1 MIGATPIAG
10 PEPLRLDDVGAL
22 NVLFSDA
29 FTERYR
35 RDGLVGVRVPPL
47 NPMVW
52 RYAIEGAGAGAMCW
66 RDATG
71 ALAAF
76 NLAHV
81 SGGEGWMGPLAVR
94 DDCQGAGQGKDV
106 VRAGIAHLSGRGC
119 RTIGL
124 ETMPRTVDNIGFYS
138 RLGFVPG
145 YLTTTLTLD
154 ASSAER
160 PGELLTLHTPASRD
174 DAIAACAALCATLQA
189 DLDFTREI
197 RLTHDLALGD
207 TVIVR
212 RGEAVVAF
220 AVCHAAPL
228 VEGRGR
234 DELRVLKLV
243 AADEPAFTELLARL
257 ASVARRSATVRVAI
271 RMQGE
276 YDGAFTAAVRAGA
289 RVRWTDLRMT
299 LASHP
304 QPVPAV
310 GILLSNWEI

>member
-1 MIGATPIAG
+1 
-10 PEPLRLDDVGAL
+10 
-22 NVLFSDA
+22 
-29 FTERYR
+29 
-35 RDGLVGVRVPPL
+35 
-47 NPMVW
+47 
-52 RYAIEGAGAGAMCW
+52 
-66 RDATG
+66 
-71 ALAAF
+71 
-76 NLAHV
+76 
-81 SGGEGWMGPLAVR
+81 
-94 DDCQGAGQGKDV
+94 
-106 VRAGIAHLSGRGC
+106 
-119 RTIGL
+119 
-124 ETMPRTVDNIGFYS
+124 MPRTVDNIGFYS

-160 PGELLTLHTPASRD
+160 PGELLTLHAPAARD

>member
-1 MIGATPIAG
+1 MTGATPIGG
-10 PEPLRLDDVGAL
+10 PERLRLEDVGAL

-47 NPMVW
+47 NPVVW
-52 RYAIEGAGAGAMCW
+52 RYAIDGAGAGAMCW
-66 RDATG
+66 RDASG

-94 DDCQGAGQGKDV
+94 DDCQGAGQGKAI
-106 VRAGIAHLSGRGC
+106 VRAGIAHLTACGC

-145 YLTTTLTLD
+145 YLTTTLTLE
-154 ASSAER
+154 ASGSER
-160 PGELLTLHTPASRD
+160 AGELLTLHGASARD
-174 DAIAACAALCATLQA
+174 DAIAACAALCASLQP

-197 RLTHDLALGD
+197 RLTHELALGD
-207 TVIVR
+207 TAILR
-212 RGEAVVAF
+212 RGETVVAF

-243 AADEPAFTELLARL
+243 AADEAAFVELLGRL
-257 ASVARRSATVRVAI
+257 AAVARRSATARVAI

-276 YDGAFTAAVRAGA
+276 YQGAFAAAVRVGA

-299 LASHP
+299 LSSHP
-304 QPVPAV
+304 QPTPGS